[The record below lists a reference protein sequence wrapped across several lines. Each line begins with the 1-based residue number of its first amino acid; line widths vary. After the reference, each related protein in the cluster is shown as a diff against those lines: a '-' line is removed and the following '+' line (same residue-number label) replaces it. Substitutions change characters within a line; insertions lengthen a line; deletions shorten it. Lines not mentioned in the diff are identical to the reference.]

1 MASRTPDY
9 YKVLGISRSAG
20 DTEVKKAYKKLALQY
35 HPDKNPGN
43 PQVEEKFKEVAEAY
57 ATLNSADKRRQY
69 DHILNAPPPSAA
81 ASAPGRGTGE
91 PFQWWGRAPGEGPGD
106 PFARK
111 APQANDFSAG
121 GAFFGGNSFGKGFG
135 GGLDGNFGFGE
146 FGDFN
151 GFNNFMGHA
160 PARSSGFSA
169 SGGHFMP
176 RKFSLGEATSLFDTM
191 FGGQDPFA
199 DFSSAMGGGS
209 RGGKPGWDVK
219 ITKVRRADG
228 AVVVER
234 TDASGRTTR
243 TTSDGGQLGGT
254 GGTRHDPWR
263 EPAPA
268 AARPDGYSSGTQKLR
283 ALPAPSYVVRGT
295 VSQPPRTRPD
305 QMQAAGGAAGSCGGI
320 ERGSWSSPVAPGIAA
335 AAAGGRGAFV
345 NWSSN

>member
-1 MASRTPDY
+1 MASSKAPDY
-9 YKVLGISRSAG
+9 YKVLGISRSAA
-20 DTEVKKAYKKLALQY
+20 DAEVKKAYRKLALQH

-43 PQVEEKFKEVAEAY
+43 QQAEEKFKEVAEAY
-57 ATLNSADKRRQY
+57 ATLSNADKRRQY
-69 DHILNAPPPSAA
+69 DHILNAPPPTA
-81 ASAPGRGTGE
+81 GTGE
-91 PFQWWGRAPGEGPGD
+91 PSNWWGKAPGQGPGD

-111 APQANDFSAG
+111 APQANDFSPD
-121 GAFFGGNSFGKGFG
+121 GAFFGGGSGGHFG
-135 GGLDGNFGFGE
+135 GGFGGNFGFGG

-151 GFNNFMGHA
+151 GFNDFMGGP
-160 PARSSGFSA
+160 PARSSGH
-169 SGGHFMP
+169 SGLVGGGGNFMP

-219 ITKVRRADG
+219 ITKVKRADG

-234 TDASGRTTR
+234 TDSSGRTSR
-243 TTSDGGQLGGT
+243 TISEGGQLGGS
-254 GGTRHDPWR
+254 GGMRHDPWR
-263 EPAPA
+263 EPAPS
-268 AARPDGYSSGTQKLR
+268 AARPDGYSSGTQKMR
-283 ALPAPSYVVRGT
+283 ALAAPSYGARGS
-295 VSQPPRTRPD
+295 VSQPLRPRPD
-305 QMQAAGGAAGSCGGI
+305 QAQAAGGAAGSGGGI